1 MDIKELKDPKS
12 KMKGSFENK
21 IGEVVKAGSAEFTAQ
36 CYKLGE
42 APPLGC
48 LVKTQ
53 GKPGDIYGVVY
64 DVETQSLEP
73 GRRVVARGEKLES
86 KDEVFAANPQL
97 SRLLATDFR
106 VLVVGQAEGKRWH
119 YYLPPQSAAI
129 HNFVYICGPEEI
141 RGFTQ
146 SFDFLSLLVNARI
159 MVPVDEVVGSCLRY
173 ASLTHMDPDAFL
185 IKAGK
190 ELARLL
196 SRDIN
201 RLNSLLKRL
210 KR

>member
-1 MDIKELKDPKS
+1 MDIKETRDQKS
-12 KMKGSFENK
+12 KVKASIENR
-21 IGEVVKAGSAEFTAQ
+21 IGEVIKAGSAEYTAQ
-36 CYKLGE
+36 CYKLDE

-64 DVETQSLEP
+64 DVETQSLDP

-97 SRLLATDFR
+97 SRLLATDFK
-106 VLVVGQAEGKRWH
+106 VLVVGQAEGKSWH
-119 YYLPPQSAAI
+119 YYLPPRSASI
-129 HNFVYICGPEEI
+129 HSFVYACEPEEV
-141 RGFTQ
+141 RGFTR
-146 SFDFLSLLVNARI
+146 SLDFLSLLVNARI
-159 MVPVDEVVGSCLRY
+159 LVPVDEVAGSCLRY
-173 ASLTHMDPDAFL
+173 ASLTHTDPHEFL
-185 IKAGK
+185 VKAGK

-196 SRDIN
+196 SNDIN

-210 KR
+210 R

>member
-1 MDIKELKDPKS
+1 MDIEKS
-12 KMKGSFENK
+12 KTPK
-21 IGEVVKAGSAEFTAQ
+21 IKNNLGKRVGEVIKAASAEFTAQ
-36 CYKLGE
+36 CYKLDE

-53 GKPGDIYGVVY
+53 SKPGDIYGVVY

-97 SRLLATDFR
+97 SRLLATDFK
-106 VLVVGQAEGKRWH
+106 VLVVGQAEGRGWH
-119 YYLPPQSAAI
+119 YYLPPRSASI
-129 HNFVYICGPEEI
+129 HSFVYACTPEEV

-146 SFDFLSLLVNARI
+146 SLDFLSLLVNARI
-159 MVPVDEVVGSCLRY
+159 LVPVDEVVGSCLRY
-173 ASLTHMDPDAFL
+173 AGLTYTDPDEFL
-185 IKAGK
+185 VKAGK

-196 SRDIN
+196 SNDIN

-210 KR
+210 R